1 VTTPGEAGAWLR
13 RVLPD
18 GTKAAVVD
26 FSDEPADDGLWP
38 TERRAITSAVEVRR
52 REFAAGRR
60 CARLAIGDL
69 GRQPAAI
76 PVGPDRDPVWPGD
89 LVGSITH
96 SRKLV
101 GAAVADV
108 AVCRS
113 LGIDF
118 EIAGRVDESLIDRLL
133 TENERERLVGPPDN
147 PTPTIIFSAK
157 EAIYK
162 ATFPLT
168 RCWLGFEDVEVS
180 LDLDGGTFEADVL
193 PAVDHPMAGQRLHG
207 FHHSMLGHVL
217 TAIAL

>member
-1 VTTPGEAGAWLR
+1 MTTPEVAGAWLR

-18 GTKAAVVD
+18 GTRAVVVD
-26 FSDEPADDGLWP
+26 FADEPSDDGLWDA
-38 TERRAITSAVEVRR
+38 ERSSITSAVEVRR

-60 CARLAIGDL
+60 CARLAIDEL

-76 PVGPDRDPVWPGD
+76 PVGPDREPVWPGD

-96 SRKLV
+96 SRHLV
-101 GAAVADV
+101 GAAVADTT
-108 AVCRS
+108 VCRS

-118 EIAGRVDESLIDRLL
+118 EVAGRVDDSLIDRLL
-133 TENERERLVGPPDN
+133 TENERRRLVGPTDD

-168 RCWLGFEDVEVS
+168 RCWLGFEDVEVT
-180 LDLDGGTFEADVL
+180 LDVGNGTFEADVL
-193 PAVDHPMAGQRLHG
+193 PGVDHPMAGQRLEG
-207 FHHSMLGHVL
+207 FHRSMLGHVL